1 LPDEVV
7 RRLMGHSTEAMT
19 RHYRDADVDSLIRE
33 ADRIRDTVDASR
45 LY

>member
-1 LPDEVV
+1 LPDAVV

-19 RHYRDADVDSLIRE
+19 RHYRDVDVDSLIRE
-33 ADRIRDTVDASR
+33 AEKIRKEVDESR